1 MAQDFGPGLYTEAS
15 TLPFFSEAQL
25 LQADDFVA
33 TYACAKNSL
42 GYSKRVLGG
51 ILFNGTFVG
60 SPMPS
65 LEASFTHG
73 VLAPLL
79 SRIRTVFGDETLQ
92 LLSLEYTNQCFKQ
105 KSAWHKDMNDGFPYL
120 NIFIPLD
127 DLSAENGMTILKIEG
142 NKIELKASRNHWY
155 SFDGNITHCAG
166 AGTGKAGTPRR
177 ALMAVFRRAGDPTL
191 CSLSTANYK
200 TVITKRLNKGKKR
213 PIKATVPT
221 TRVLRSRK

>member
-1 MAQDFGPGLYTEAS
+1 
-15 TLPFFSEAQL
+15 
-25 LQADDFVA
+25 
-33 TYACAKNSL
+33 
-42 GYSKRVLGG
+42 
-51 ILFNGTFVG
+51 
-60 SPMPS
+60 
-65 LEASFTHG
+65 
-73 VLAPLL
+73 
-79 SRIRTVFGDETLQ
+79 
-92 LLSLEYTNQCFKQ
+92 
-105 KSAWHKDMNDGFPYL
+105 MNDGFPYL

-166 AGTGKAGTPRR
+166 AGTGKPGTPRR